1 MPPVRHFTVTAFVS
15 TPQATLLHWHR
26 KVGLWLPPG
35 GHIEPG
41 EDPVQAVLREA
52 LEETGLE
59 IDILHSAPCYQFTE
73 PPQVTPP
80 VTIMVEPMEESNEGP
95 AHQHID
101 MIYFARPPAAGI
113 AIDEPWRWISR
124 EQLARNEPIVAE
136 SGESCISEDVRV
148 LGIAS
153 IDRSAAEARP

>member
-1 MPPVRHFTVTAFVS
+1 MQTAKHLTVTAFVS

-35 GHIEPG
+35 GHVEPG
-41 EDPVQAVLREA
+41 EDPVQAVRREA

-59 IDILHSAPCYQFTE
+59 IDILHCAPCYQFAE
-73 PPQVTPP
+73 PEQVTPP
-80 VTIMVEPMEESNEGP
+80 VTIMVEPGEPSESP

-101 MIYFARPPAAGI
+101 MIYFARPPAADI
-113 AIDEPWRWISR
+113 AIDEPWRWIPR
-124 EQLARNEPIVAE
+124 EQLVRNEPIIAE
-136 SGESCISEDVRV
+136 SGESCVSGDVRV